1 MTVPAASTTFL
12 ESAWILPATLLNSS
26 MLVRGDSYLKIHD
39 IVASPSDTRGKVRN
53 ASSNKQ
59 PSHSDKTIAASSD
72 RDIEGVKI
80 LVDLKPRRASS
91 DAENRTVRAQDR
103 RVQTRHVDRDTAVD
117 VRKAGGGRMSL
128 TLDGKLATVDRGDD
142 GNGPRHI
149 LCCQGMQNASRL
161 QPRFLQRPVRVLGGI
176 VGWLVEKA
184 DFGAEL
190 LGQPRTLGAGPVS
203 LRSEHIDHGFKQFR
217 THVATPV
224 AQTVE
229 AQPNA
234 AQVDFMAEE
243 FL

>member
-1 MTVPAASTTFL
+1 
-12 ESAWILPATLLNSS
+12 
-26 MLVRGDSYLKIHD
+26 
-39 IVASPSDTRGKVRN
+39 
-53 ASSNKQ
+53 
-59 PSHSDKTIAASSD
+59 
-72 RDIEGVKI
+72 
-80 LVDLKPRRASS
+80 
-91 DAENRTVRAQDR
+91 
-103 RVQTRHVDRDTAVD
+103 
-117 VRKAGGGRMSL
+117 MSL
-128 TLDGKLATVDRGDD
+128 TLDGKLAAVDRGDD